1 MMNSKLKP
9 PNRAEPN
16 KLLLY
21 YQCLLAVGAIAIFFT
36 KLDVYLGQ
44 RDFISLFPIHWI
56 ALFFVASFPILLS
69 IKSIINYFPRSILT
83 WSAFY
88 LAISCFSILVALPS
102 VPGIP
107 VETTIQD
114 FETRILVIF
123 SLLLMTVIFTTSN
136 SWVILW
142 TRRAILAATFINIF
156 NNIYEFFHPLSF
168 GFIQKIAGRS
178 AGFYLNANES
188 AMALVVGMI
197 LSISLI
203 NKNYRFLFSI
213 LVLIGIIFT
222 FSRGGLLGWLLAL
235 IMLITTRIIPRKQ
248 ILTGFIGV
256 ILVISF
262 LTSQTNNLTYL
273 TRVDGSDFLNED
285 TLTRIEWAKNPAL
298 SSDIDG
304 NSRYKIALEAWNK
317 FAQSPI
323 IGSGISSSRDRNSSI
338 QTENRGRYGERPHNI
353 HLVNLVEHGFLG
365 IFIFPTLLIAIII
378 KGKGKIKSI
387 GIVFASYYMLAGA
400 LSHTILYD
408 NYSLLSLALMASLTR
423 QSYLIKKI
431 K

>member
-36 KLDVYLGQ
+36 KLDVYLEQ
-44 RDFISLFPIHWI
+44 RGFVSLPPVHWI

-69 IKSIINYFPRSILT
+69 IKSIINYFPRPILT

-88 LAISCFSILVALPS
+88 LAISCFSVLVALPS

-142 TRRAILAATFINIF
+142 TRRAILAATLINIF

-188 AMALVVGMI
+188 AMALVIGMI
-197 LSISLI
+197 FSISLI
-203 NKNYRFLFSI
+203 NKNYRLLFSL

-235 IMLITTRIIPRKQ
+235 IMLIQTRIIPRKQ
-248 ILTGFIGV
+248 IITGFIGV
-256 ILVISF
+256 ILVFSF
-262 LTSQTNNLTYL
+262 LSSQVNNLTYIK
-273 TRVDGSDFLNED
+273 RADGSDFLNED
-285 TLTRIEWAKNPAL
+285 TLTRIEWIKNPA
-298 SSDIDG
+298 SSSEIDG

-317 FAQSPI
+317 FVNSPI
-323 IGSGISSSRDRNSSI
+323 IGSGLSSSRDINSSI
-338 QTENRGRYGERPHNI
+338 ETPNRGGFGERPHNI

-365 IFIFPTLLIAIII
+365 IFIFPTLLIAIIF
-378 KGKGKIKSI
+378 KGKGEIKTI

-408 NYSLLSLALMASLTR
+408 NYSLLSLALMASMTR
-423 QSYLIKKI
+423 QSYLIKEMK
-431 K
+431 

>member
-36 KLDVYLGQ
+36 KLDVYLEQ
-44 RDFISLFPIHWI
+44 RGFVSLPPVHWI
-56 ALFFVASFPILLS
+56 ALFFVASIPILLS
-69 IKSIINYFPRSILT
+69 IKSIINFFPRSILT

-88 LAISCFSILVALPS
+88 LAISCFSVLVALPS

-123 SLLLMTVIFTTSN
+123 SLLLMTVIFTTGN
-136 SWVILW
+136 SLVLLW
-142 TRRAILAATFINIF
+142 SRRAILLATFINIF
-156 NNIYEFFHPLSF
+156 NNVYEFFHPLSF

-203 NKNYRFLFSI
+203 NKNYRFLFSL

-235 IMLITTRIIPRKQ
+235 IILITTRIIPRKQ
-248 ILTGFIGV
+248 IITGFIGF
-256 ILVISF
+256 ILVFSF
-262 LTSQTNNLTYL
+262 VTSQVNNLTYL
-273 TRVDGSDFLNED
+273 NRANGSEFLNED
-285 TLTRIEWAKNPAL
+285 TVSRIEWAKNPAS

-317 FAQSPI
+317 FVQSPI
-323 IGSGISSSRDRNSSI
+323 VGSGISSSRDRNSSI
-338 QTENRGRYGERPHNI
+338 KTENRGRYGERPHNI

-365 IFIFPTLLIAIII
+365 ILIFPTLLIAIIV

-387 GIVFASYYMLAGA
+387 GIVFASYYMIAGA

-423 QSYLIKKI
+423 QSYLIKEI